1 MSESSEEMVCDELA
15 GLVTSY
21 IEGTLPESD
30 RSRLERHLTE
40 CPWCEDYIAQH
51 RQVVS
56 ALRRLDESDP
66 APADEEPML
75 AELLEVLRERRGD
88 GAA

>member
-21 IEGTLPESD
+21 IEGTLPDSD
-30 RSRLERHLTE
+30 RSRLEKHLTE

-51 RQVVS
+51 REVVS
-56 ALRRLDESDP
+56 ALGRLDEGES
-66 APADEEPML
+66 AAADEPAL
-75 AELLEVLRERRGD
+75 TELLAVLRERRTGP
-88 GAA
+88 A